1 MGIAMAFQ
9 KDLPAV
15 LRGTAA
21 AHLVVEATRQAANI
35 QAVVPQGNSSTGSS
49 AGSAEVHL
57 SALAVARQD
66 RF

>member
-35 QAVVPQGNSSTGSS
+35 QAVVPQEV
-49 AGSAEVHL
+49 ALQEVVLAPAEVHL
-57 SALAVARQD
+57 SALVVARQD